1 MTIVQKTYG
10 RRCGRKLRSSK
21 QELMETLLPKIQITL
36 GESLNLENYTQKAER
51 RSVYKGC
58 FLEIGFGAGEHLALQ
73 AAAHPDILMIGCEPF
88 VNGVANLLELI
99 EKENLSNIRIY
110 PNNALHLLE
119 SLPDNFLDHIFLL
132 FPDPWPKKG
141 HHKRRFVQ
149 KETLTLLAQKLSP
162 QGKLLIAT
170 DHADYFEWILERASA
185 HEDLV
190 FLNPDPKTWAV
201 FPELWTQTRFQGKA
215 IRAGRESRFLW
226 FKKG

>member
-21 QELMETLLPKIQITL
+21 QELMETLLPKIQITIGDDGKL
-36 GESLNLENYTQKAER
+36 GETFNPTN
-51 RSVYKGC
+51 YKGC

-73 AAAHPDILMIGCEPF
+73 AAEHPEILMIGCEPF
-88 VNGVANLLELI
+88 INGVANLLEHI
-99 EKENLSNIRIY
+99 EKDNLSNIRIY
-110 PNNALHLLE
+110 PNNALHLLGA
-119 SLPDNFLDHIFLL
+119 LPNDFLDHIFLL

-141 HHKRRFVQ
+141 HHKRRFIQ
-149 KETLTLLAQKLSP
+149 EETLTLLAQKLAP

-170 DHADYFEWILERASA
+170 DHADYFEWILEYTSS
-185 HEDLV
+185 HEELV
-190 FLNPDPKTWAV
+190 FLNPDSENWGI

-226 FKKG
+226 FRKG